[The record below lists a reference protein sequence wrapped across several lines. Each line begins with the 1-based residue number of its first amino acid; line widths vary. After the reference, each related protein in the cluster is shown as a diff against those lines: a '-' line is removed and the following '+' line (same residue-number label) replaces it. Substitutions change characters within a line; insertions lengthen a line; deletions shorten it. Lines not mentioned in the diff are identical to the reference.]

1 MKHFAYPMRGTM
13 VALKTIILTVFCLV
27 LAAPALAQRTFDV
40 QLWQKK
46 APNNNSLGD
55 TAYVKVYLP
64 DDQWVDPDPARDHPN
79 QNFEELLRN
88 SDKT

>member
-1 MKHFAYPMRGTM
+1 MKYFAYPMRGSM
-13 VALKTIILTVFCLV
+13 VVLKSVILTVFCLV
-27 LAAPALAQRTFDV
+27 LAAPVLAQRNFDV

-64 DDQWVDPDPARDHPN
+64 EKSMPRVAP
-79 QNFEELLRN
+79 
-88 SDKT
+88 